1 MSLQQLKKKTE
12 GFTIIEVLIVLA
24 IAGLIMVIVFI
35 AVPAL
40 QRSQRNE
47 ARNNDARLVGNAVNE
62 CLSNRN
68 GQVASCSAIGANAVV
83 APANPSQLTTT
94 PAVGNAGT
102 LTQAQWQ
109 FNSTCDNSGNIT
121 GGTSARQF
129 AVTYLVETSSGSTNR
144 CISG

>member
-1 MSLQQLKKKTE
+1 MSLQQLKKKSE

-47 ARNNDARLVGNAVNE
+47 ARNNDARLITNAVNE

-68 GQVASCSAIGANAVV
+68 GVTTSCDAFSATEVVLPSNLNQVTTASFAAAWG
-83 APANPSQLTTT
+83 TTT
-94 PAVGNAGT
+94 AATVSYASQCAADGNSVVGG
-102 LTQAQWQ
+102 
-109 FNSTCDNSGNIT
+109 
-121 GGTSARQF
+121 SARQY
-129 AVTYLVETSSGSTNR
+129 AVKYQVEAGSGTANR